1 MGMTLM
7 CCLLN
12 VVEVV
17 AVELSWLVSMVLEAV
32 EISVEV
38 AGMTYD

>member
-1 MGMTLM
+1 MTLSSV
-7 CCLLN
+7 CCLIN
-12 VVEVV
+12 VLEVV
-17 AVELSWLVSMVLEAV
+17 AVELLWLVSMVLEAV